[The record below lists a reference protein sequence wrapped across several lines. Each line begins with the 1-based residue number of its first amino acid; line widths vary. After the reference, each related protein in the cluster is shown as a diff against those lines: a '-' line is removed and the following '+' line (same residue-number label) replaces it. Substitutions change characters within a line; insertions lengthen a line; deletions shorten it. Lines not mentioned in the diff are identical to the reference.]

1 MNTLGSHPGAIVFR
15 LSIMIILIV
24 ILVSIFLSYLD
35 DTERAFERTSV
46 LQTRKIID
54 SSLAV
59 VFATYAVNNRLNELN
74 DLDGGNPFVHLAEYG
89 MLPAAYIGEIDH
101 DPGEDDKAGWYY
113 LIHRRILVYKSLY
126 SDADHHFKI
135 VLSYEDKN
143 QSGSFESTSDRFH
156 GLQFVKI
163 GELEQSRQ
171 AAGK

>member
-46 LQTRKIID
+46 LQTKKIID

-89 MLPAAYIGEIDH
+89 MLPAAYVGEIDH

-113 LIHRRILVYKSLY
+113 LIHRRILVYKSLF
-126 SDADHHFKI
+126 SDADHYFEI
-135 VLSYEDKN
+135 VLNYEDRN
-143 QSGSFESTSDRFH
+143 QSGSFEPASEKFNS
-156 GLQFVKI
+156 LQFVRI
-163 GELEQSRQ
+163 AEL
-171 AAGK
+171 